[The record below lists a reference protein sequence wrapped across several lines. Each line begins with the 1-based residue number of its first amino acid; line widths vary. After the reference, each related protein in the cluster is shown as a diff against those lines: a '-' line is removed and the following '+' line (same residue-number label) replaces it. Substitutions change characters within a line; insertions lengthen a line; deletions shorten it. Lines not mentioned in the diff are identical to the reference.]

1 MNTWILVSFVLF
13 TAFVAVVSWIAT
25 KKEDLKSSSGYFLG
39 GRGLTGISIGCSI
52 LLTNW
57 SADQLIGLNGQ
68 GYAFGLSNMGWPV
81 TSAIAFI
88 LMATVFLPYFLKT
101 GITTI
106 PELIERRFGATTRN
120 VIAVCILI
128 NMAAIALPAVVY
140 AGALGMSKV
149 FNVSELLGISDSSAI
164 VLSIIL
170 ITLIGSIYSIF
181 GGLKAVVVS
190 DTINGIG
197 FFIGSILVL
206 IVALQAL
213 GGGDFSDGMY
223 KLVTENQHMLNAV
236 TAPTVTVPF
245 SALFTGMILV
255 NVYFACTNQVIIQR
269 ALGAKNL
276 EEGQKGVLIAALIK
290 IISIAIL
297 IFPGIIAFHLYG
309 HEGIHGD
316 EAYPILINRLLPS
329 YMIGIFGAI
338 LFGAVISTF
347 NSTINSCS
355 TIFAL
360 NIYKPLCKKEPSAE
374 KCITAGKY
382 FGAFLGIF
390 SALVAPY
397 IKNAPDGIYMFFQ
410 EFNSILTVPMLLM
423 IIVGMLSKRATP
435 KATISGGATY
445 VALYLFFKFGYQGLD
460 LHFLHQ
466 SALFFT
472 IGAIVTLVMTHIEP
486 AKEEIV
492 IKQDAP
498 VEVKNWKHLR
508 LANIVILVIMV
519 ATYALASPIGI
530 VTEPENILRNVLV
543 ICVASVISIFGL
555 NLLCKKYLRR
565 RSWSLLPVESTQS

>member
-1 MNTWILVSFVLF
+1 MNTWILLSFIAF

-25 KKEDLKSSSGYFLG
+25 KKEDLKSSAGYFLG
-39 GRGLTGISIGCSI
+39 GRGLTGISIGSSI

-81 TSAIAFI
+81 TSAIAFV
-88 LMATVFLPYFLKT
+88 LMATVFLPYFLRT

-106 PELIERRFGATTRN
+106 PELIERRFGAATRN
-120 VIAVCILI
+120 VIAICILI
-128 NMAAIALPAVVY
+128 NMAAVALPAVVY

-149 FNVSELLGISDSSAI
+149 FNVSDILGISDSSAI
-164 VLSIIL
+164 IISIVM
-170 ITLIGSIYSIF
+170 ITVIGSIYSIF

-197 FFIGSILVL
+197 FFFGSILVL

-213 GGGDFSDGMY
+213 GGGDAGEGVY

-255 NVYFACTNQVIIQR
+255 NVYFACTNQVMIQR

-290 IISIAIL
+290 IVSIVIL

-316 EAYPILINRLLPS
+316 EAYPTLINRLLPS

-360 NIYKPLCKKEPSAE
+360 NIYKPLSKSNPNTE
-374 KCITAGKY
+374 KCIKAGKI
-382 FGAFLGIF
+382 FGAFLGVF
-390 SALVAPY
+390 SALVAPF

-435 KATISGGATY
+435 KATISGGVTY
-445 VALYLFFKFGYQGLD
+445 IVLYLFFKFVYTGLD

-466 SALFFT
+466 SAIFFT
-472 IGAIVTLVMTHIEP
+472 VGAIVTIVMTYLNP
-486 AKEEIV
+486 AKEEII

-508 LANIVILVIMV
+508 LANIVILVTMV
-519 ATYALASPIGI
+519 ATYALASPIGV
-530 VTEPENILRNVLV
+530 VTEPEFIMRNVMIICSVSVVSVFV
-543 ICVASVISIFGL
+543 INS
-555 NLLCKKYLRR
+555 LCKAYLQRKK
-565 RSWSLLPVESTQS
+565 SVLQYKPELNV